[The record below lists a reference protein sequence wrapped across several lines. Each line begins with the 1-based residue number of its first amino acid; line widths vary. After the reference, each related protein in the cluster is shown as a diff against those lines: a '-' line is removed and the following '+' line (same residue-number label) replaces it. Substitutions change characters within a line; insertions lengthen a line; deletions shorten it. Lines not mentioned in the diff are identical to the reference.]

1 MPPESC
7 VKWTSLWA
15 AVSRV
20 LLRCASRETSGDQF
34 VPEWEINSRAR
45 RKLEAIEVLKQK
57 ILYRDSLMC
66 RSLRL
71 DANKTVR

>member
-1 MPPESC
+1 MII
-7 VKWTSLWA
+7 VA
-15 AVSRV
+15 
-20 LLRCASRETSGDQF
+20 
-34 VPEWEINSRAR
+34 EWEINSRAR

-71 DANKTVR
+71 DANKTVG